1 MNNSGLSYNAPGT
14 VSGVF
19 FTKQD
24 ADKAYHALL
33 KLGHSHDDI
42 SVLMSDETLNKYERP
57 HPEDAKEFITSED
70 SDNIQP
76 VIESQKG
83 VIAKA
88 IISITSMI
96 SIPGLGIAISN
107 TLLKKIYN
115 LTADDT
121 SDKSVGSILGSS
133 VPEEH
138 TDSYSNSMNEGG
150 IIISVDP
157 RNTQEKKVIVKYFR
171 DNNGQDILGDD
182 GYTELG

>member
-1 MNNSGLSYNAPGT
+1 MNNSGLSYNSPGT

-33 KLGHSHDDI
+33 KLGHTHDDI

-57 HPEDAKEFITSED
+57 HPEDAQEFITSGD
-70 SDNIQP
+70 SND
-76 VIESQKG
+76 IEPATVNQKG
-83 VIAKA
+83 MIANA

-107 TLLKKIYN
+107 TLLKKIYH

-121 SDKSVGSILGSS
+121 SDKSVGSILSSS

-138 TDSYSNSMNEGG
+138 TGSYSESMNEGG

-157 RNTQEKKVIVKYFR
+157 RNMQEKREIVKYFR

>member
-1 MNNSGLSYNAPGT
+1 MTNSGISYNLPGT

-19 FTKQD
+19 FTKKD
-24 ADKAYHALL
+24 ADMAYHALL
-33 KLGHSHDDI
+33 KLGHTHDDI

-57 HPEDAKEFITSED
+57 HPEDAEEFVTSEEE
-70 SDNIQP
+70 
-76 VIESQKG
+76 IEKEASIEKPKG
-83 VIAKA
+83 TIINA

-115 LTADDT
+115 LTAEDSSEKT
-121 SDKSVGSILGSS
+121 IGGILSSS

-138 TDSYSNSMNEGG
+138 TDSYGDSMKEGG

-157 RNTQEKKVIVKYFR
+157 RNSQEKKAIVKNFR
-171 DNNGQDILGDD
+171 ENNGQDILGDD
-182 GYTELG
+182 GYTEF

>member
-1 MNNSGLSYNAPGT
+1 MKNSGISYNLPGT

-19 FTKQD
+19 FTKKD
-24 ADKAYHALL
+24 ADMAYHALL
-33 KLGHSHDDI
+33 KLGHTHDDI

-57 HPEDAKEFITSED
+57 HPEDAEEFVTSGEEND
-70 SDNIQP
+70 LDVP
-76 VIESQKG
+76 VDKPKG
-83 VIAKA
+83 VLVNA

-115 LTADDT
+115 LTSEDSPEQT
-121 SDKSVGSILGSS
+121 VGGILSSS

-138 TDSYSNSMNEGG
+138 ADSYGDSMKEGG

-157 RNTQEKKVIVKYFR
+157 RNSQEKKAIVKNFR
-171 DNNGQDILGDD
+171 ENNGQDILGDD
-182 GYTELG
+182 GYTEF

>member
-1 MNNSGLSYNAPGT
+1 MSNSGSTYNLPGT

-19 FTKQD
+19 FTKKD
-24 ADKAYHALL
+24 ADMAYHALL
-33 KLGHSHDDI
+33 KLGHTHDDI

-57 HPEDAKEFITSED
+57 HPEDAEEFVTSQD
-70 SDNIQP
+70 VMDNKVP
-76 VIESQKG
+76 EEKSKG
-83 VIAKA
+83 VFASA

-115 LTADDT
+115 LT
-121 SDKSVGSILGSS
+121 SDETAEKTVGGILSAN

-138 TDSYSNSMNEGG
+138 TDSYGDSMKEGG

-157 RNTQEKKVIVKYFR
+157 RNAQEKKDIIRNFIE
-171 DNNGQDILGDD
+171 NNGQDILGDD
-182 GYTELG
+182 GYTEF

>member
-1 MNNSGLSYNAPGT
+1 MNNSGLSYNSPGT

-24 ADKAYHALL
+24 ADSAYHALL
-33 KLGHSHDDI
+33 KLGHTHDDI

-57 HPEDAKEFITSED
+57 HPEDAEEFITSED
-70 SDNIQP
+70 SDIQP
-76 VIESQKG
+76 ATESQKG
-83 VIAKA
+83 MIASA

-107 TLLKKIYN
+107 TLLKKIYH
-115 LTADDT
+115 LTADNT
-121 SDKSVGSILGSS
+121 SDKSVGNILSSS

-138 TDSYSNSMNEGG
+138 TGSYSNSMNEGG

-157 RNTQEKKVIVKYFR
+157 RNMQEKKMIVKYFR

>member
-1 MNNSGLSYNAPGT
+1 MINSGVSYNLPGT

-19 FTKQD
+19 FTKKD
-24 ADKAYHALL
+24 ADMAYHSLL
-33 KLGHSHDDI
+33 RLGHTHDDI

-57 HPEDAKEFITSED
+57 HPEDAQEFVTLEEDVNSEP
-70 SDNIQP
+70 SEGKP
-76 VIESQKG
+76 KG
-83 VIAKA
+83 IIVSA

-115 LTADDT
+115 LTTEEDSSKKT
-121 SDKSVGSILGSS
+121 VEGILSSS

-138 TDSYSNSMNEGG
+138 TDSYGDSMKEGG

-157 RNTQEKKVIVKYFR
+157 RNSQEKKAIVKSFR

-182 GYTELG
+182 GYTEF